1 MFDDPVNQTLSVF
14 ATGVGA
20 VAGRGELAHAMTT
33 TAPLKQKP
41 RVRFVMEQKLAPH
54 FLERCQLNRST

>member
-1 MFDDPVNQTLSVF
+1 MFDDPVNQTLSVL

-33 TAPLKQKP
+33 TTALLKPKP
-41 RVRFVMEQKLAPH
+41 RVRFVMRTSCHRNFQLAV
-54 FLERCQLNRST
+54 S